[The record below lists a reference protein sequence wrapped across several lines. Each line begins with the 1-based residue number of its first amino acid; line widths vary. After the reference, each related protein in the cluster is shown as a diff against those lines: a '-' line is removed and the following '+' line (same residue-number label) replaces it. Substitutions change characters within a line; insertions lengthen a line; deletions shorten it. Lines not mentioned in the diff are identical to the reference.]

1 MTLALM
7 LKIPFVIL
15 VKRQELKEHRI
26 RERVSVT
33 DTRPTKQQVFLTHPL
48 PSQTFGI
55 KENISTYLKYRIQ
68 E

>member
-33 DTRPTKQQVFLTHPL
+33 DTRPTKQQVLL
-48 PSQTFGI
+48 SQTLTGQAGTVGG
-55 KENISTYLKYRIQ
+55 E
-68 E
+68 